1 MQVWGENLLK
11 HGYGLFNL
19 DILEYCEKA
28 DLIAREQHYIDT
40 LKPDYNIL
48 KDARSRLGSSH
59 TAETKAKIKAA
70 NLGIKK
76 PEECKTQMSLNSKQ
90 SIPVTI
96 TDTLTNVTTTYHST
110 FVAAK
115 YSKIAARTINKYKN
129 TKTLSKGRYLIS

>member
-1 MQVWGENLLK
+1 MRDPVWQFTYRRNK
-11 HGYGLFNL
+11 SKNQS
-19 DILEYCEKA
+19 
-28 DLIAREQHYIDT
+28 R
-40 LKPDYNIL
+40 KPRNQ
-48 KDARSRLGSSH
+48 
-59 TAETKAKIKAA
+59 
-70 NLGIKK
+70 K

-129 TKTLSKGRYLIS
+129 TKTLYKGRYLIS